1 MGTLLLEITRG
12 LFGICVLVGFCW
24 LLSDNRKAVDW
35 RLVGTGILMQFILAA
50 LILKVPFVSSGIGL
64 VSDFF
69 VKILAFAKDGALFVF
84 GPTLVDNSF
93 GAVIAF
99 QVLPSIIF
107 FSALSAI
114 LYHLGILQYIVYGLA
129 WVMKRTMR
137 LSGAESLSAAANI
150 FVGQTEAPL
159 IVRPYVS
166 GMTRSE
172 VMCLMTGGMATIA
185 GGVLVAYMAMLGGE
199 NPEMQQI
206 FGKHLLTASLLS
218 APAAVLIAKI
228 LIPQTEAARDEMR
241 ISKETVST
249 NVFEAATE
257 GTTQGLKLAFNVGA
271 VLLVFTALIS
281 MGNYITEE
289 WIGELLGLNGWV
301 NDFTEGKFDGFTLQ
315 FIFAMLF
322 APVAWLIGIDNQS
335 LLLVGQLLGEK
346 TVLNEFI
353 AYASLG
359 YMIQSDEITNQNSI
373 VIATYALCGFANFAS
388 MGIQIGGIG
397 TIAPDQRP
405 TLAKLALRSL
415 VGGTVACLMTGA
427 IAGIFLA

>member
-12 LFGICVLVGFCW
+12 LFGITVLIGFCW
-24 LLSDNRKAVDW
+24 LLSEKRKAVDW
-35 RLVGTGILMQFILAA
+35 RLVITGVVMQFILAA
-50 LILKVPFVSSGIGL
+50 LILKVPFVSSAIGL
-64 VSDFF
+64 VSKFF
-69 VKILAFAKDGALFVF
+69 VKVLAFSHDGAQFVF
-84 GPTLVDNSF
+84 GPNLVDNSF

-107 FSALSAI
+107 FSALSAM
-114 LYHLGILQYIVYGLA
+114 LYHIGLLQIIVYGIA
-129 WVMKRTMR
+129 WIMKRTMR
-137 LSGAESLSAAANI
+137 LSGAESLASAANI

-159 IVRPYVS
+159 IVRPYIS

-172 VMCLMTGGMATIA
+172 IMCLMTGGMATIA
-185 GGVLVAYMAMLGGE
+185 GGVLVAYIAMLGGDSIE
-199 NPEMQQI
+199 QREI

-241 ISKETVST
+241 INKETIST
-249 NVFEAATE
+249 NIFEAATE

-281 MGNYITEE
+281 MGNYVTEE
-289 WIGELLGLNGWV
+289 WIGEWFGLNAWV
-301 NDFTEGKFDGFTLQ
+301 TDLTAGEFKGFTLQ
-315 FIFAMLF
+315 FVFAMLF
-322 APVAWLIGIDNQS
+322 APVAWLIGIDNQN

-359 YMIQSDEITNQNSI
+359 EMIQTKEITNANSI
-373 VIATYALCGFANFAS
+373 VIVTYALCGFANFAS

-415 VGGTVACLMTGA
+415 IGGTVACLMTGA
-427 IAGIFLA
+427 IAGIFLV